1 MTMIEK
7 TFTNNELEIELTSY
21 IDNKKN
27 IWSTGKDIAQILG
40 YVDTDKAIR
49 KHVDA
54 EDKKQGPAK
63 TAGGWQQTFLINE
76 SGFYPLMLSSKSES
90 AKKFKHWATFKVL
103 PTIRKYGYYKLFDN
117 PNNHMFK
124 IENETDLHCK
134 VVHYIKRFY
143 PDAVIV
149 PGLGENQDTVSK
161 RINSWR
167 EGYMKGQPDIMIMNN
182 HLRYNGLCIEFKS
195 PIIILKS
202 QMRKV
207 I

>member
-1 MTMIEK
+1 
-7 TFTNNELEIELTSY
+7 
-21 IDNKKN
+21 
-27 IWSTGKDIAQILG
+27 
-40 YVDTDKAIR
+40 
-49 KHVDA
+49 
-54 EDKKQGPAK
+54 
-63 TAGGWQQTFLINE
+63 
-76 SGFYPLMLSSKSES
+76 
-90 AKKFKHWATFKVL
+90 
-103 PTIRKYGYYKLFDN
+103 
-117 PNNHMFK
+117 MFK

-134 VVHYIKRFY
+134 VVQYIRRFY

-149 PGLGENQDTVSK
+149 AGLGENQDTVSK

-167 EGYMKGQPDIMIMNN
+167 EGYMKGQSDIMIMNN

>member
-1 MTMIEK
+1 
-7 TFTNNELEIELTSY
+7 
-21 IDNKKN
+21 
-27 IWSTGKDIAQILG
+27 
-40 YVDTDKAIR
+40 
-49 KHVDA
+49 
-54 EDKKQGPAK
+54 
-63 TAGGWQQTFLINE
+63 
-76 SGFYPLMLSSKSES
+76 MLSSKLES
-90 AKKFKHWATFKVL
+90 AKKFKHWVTSKVL
-103 PTIRKYGYYKLFDN
+103 PTIRKYGYKLFDN

-134 VVHYIKRFY
+134 VVQYIRRFY

-167 EGYMKGQPDIMIMNN
+167 EGYMKGKPDIMIMNN

-202 QMRKV
+202 QMCKV